1 LRKKSKNLDLHKKII
16 TTYYEVSY
24 IDNPDL
30 NSFYGMRFLPIL
42 ILLCAIISKL
52 DLKKYMLLL
61 IYVHLNIYIA
71 SIVSVTIATIF
82 NYFLSYKIAFLR
94 GKFSRK
100 HEIFRLFFIS
110 FSGLFIN
117 NLIFFSLI
125 YFLNLNLFISKII
138 PIPATLLWNFFG
150 RRYFVFFKQRPIIKI
165 L

>member
-1 LRKKSKNLDLHKKII
+1 MSSLQKKYQRLDLIYQFILYSIVGII
-16 TTYYEVSY
+16 CSL
-24 IDNPDL
+24 IDVGI
-30 NSFYGMRFLPIL
+30 FY
-42 ILLCAIISKL
+42 
-52 DLKKYMLLL
+52 LL

-138 PIPATLLWNFFG
+138 PIPLTLLWNFFG
-150 RRYFVFFKQRPIIKI
+150 RRYFVFFKERPIIKI

>member
-1 LRKKSKNLDLHKKII
+1 MSSLQKKYQRLDLIYQFILYSIVGII
-16 TTYYEVSY
+16 CSL
-24 IDNPDL
+24 IDVGI
-30 NSFYGMRFLPIL
+30 FY
-42 ILLCAIISKL
+42 
-52 DLKKYMLLL
+52 LL

-138 PIPATLLWNFFG
+138 PIPVTLLWNFFG